1 MSHVGYPSG
10 GRGRGGSI
18 KGESRRDFLPTQNAF
33 TKKVSDDIELFN
45 TETLVQEVEK
55 VFALNH
61 PDPHELEKAKR
72 MLKVR
77 HAYIV
82 LCVYPSFLAACEF
95 TKWTTFCTIKEHE
108 QALVEAIEGLQMHLM
123 VKVVTSNSCMAK
135 QWMGIEVERKNLAEN
150 FNDDQRKGSWL
161 NC

>member
-33 TKKVSDDIELFN
+33 TKKISDDIELFN
-45 TETLVQEVEK
+45 TETLVQEVCMIARHLFHLACQFLHFSWCKFMLQVEK

-108 QALVEAIEGLQMHLM
+108 QALVEAIARLADASDGESGNEYMH
-123 VKVVTSNSCMAK
+123 A
-135 QWMGIEVERKNLAEN
+135 
-150 FNDDQRKGSWL
+150 
-161 NC
+161 